1 MTKSF
6 ALELA
11 PFKFHINTSSSHLYH
26 QLSDL
31 YPSEI
36 LIAKDLDSIYD
47 FKVSYKSRFWQPGG
61 SMAFQLGHQHF
72 RYADPSQAVPMFEWG
87 LNWCVATYQS
97 RFLCIHAAVLEKNGA
112 AVILPAPPGSG
123 KSTLCAM
130 MMLQGWRLLSDE
142 HCMVDPH
149 SGVIVP
155 CVRPLSLKNN
165 SLAVINRLFPDA
177 GLYQKTEKTHKGT
190 MAYLQPTA
198 ISWQNREVTAEPRLV
213 IFPKFN
219 AAVQGL
225 SGYALT
231 QSHLFMQ
238 LAVNSFNYS
247 VMGQT
252 GYDTLCRLSSAVEG
266 YCFEYND
273 GQLAINEIEALLNEK

>member
-31 YPSEI
+31 YPPEI
-36 LIAKDLDSIYD
+36 LIANDLDSIYD

>member
-1 MTKSF
+1 MTRSF

-31 YPSEI
+31 YPPEI
-36 LIAKDLDSIYD
+36 LIANDLDSIYD

>member
-1 MTKSF
+1 MTRPF

-11 PFKFHINTSSSHLYH
+11 PFKFVINTSSNQLFQ
-26 QLSDL
+26 QLSEL

-36 LIAKDLDSIYD
+36 LNADALNSIYD
-47 FKVSYKSRFWQPGG
+47 FRVSYKSRFWHPGG
-61 SMAFQLGHQHF
+61 SLAFRLGNQHF
-72 RYADPSQAVPMFEWG
+72 RYADPAQAIPMFEWG

-97 RFLCIHAAVLEKNGA
+97 RYLCIHAAVLEKNGA

-219 AAVQGL
+219 AAMQGL

>member
-31 YPSEI
+31 YPPEI
-36 LIAKDLDSIYD
+36 LIANDLDSIYD

-72 RYADPSQAVPMFEWG
+72 RYADPSLAVPMFEWG

-252 GYDTLCRLSSAVEG
+252 GYDILCRLSSAVEG

>member
-47 FKVSYKSRFWQPGG
+47 FKVSYKSRFWQPSG

-252 GYDTLCRLSSAVEG
+252 GYNTLCRLSSAVEG

>member
-31 YPSEI
+31 YPPEI

>member
-1 MTKSF
+1 MTRPF

-11 PFKFHINTSSSHLYH
+11 PFKFLINTSSSHLYH

-36 LIAKDLDSIYD
+36 LIAEELNSIYD

-97 RFLCIHAAVLEKNGA
+97 RFLCIHAAVLEKNGV

-142 HCMVDPH
+142 HCMVDPV
-149 SGVIVP
+149 SGNIVP

-165 SLAVINRLFPDA
+165 SLAVISRLFPDVK
-177 GLYQKTEKTHKGT
+177 LFQKTEKTHKGT

-198 ISWQNREVTAEPRLV
+198 TSWQKREVTARPRLV

-219 AAVQGL
+219 AAAQDL

-231 QSHLFMQ
+231 QSQLFMQ

-252 GYDTLCRLSSAVEG
+252 GFDALCRLSSSVEG

-273 GQLAINEIEALLNEK
+273 GQLAINEIEALLNEE

>member
-1 MTKSF
+1 
-6 ALELA
+6 
-11 PFKFHINTSSSHLYH
+11 
-26 QLSDL
+26 
-31 YPSEI
+31 
-36 LIAKDLDSIYD
+36 
-47 FKVSYKSRFWQPGG
+47 
-61 SMAFQLGHQHF
+61 
-72 RYADPSQAVPMFEWG
+72 
-87 LNWCVATYQS
+87 
-97 RFLCIHAAVLEKNGA
+97 
-112 AVILPAPPGSG
+112 
-123 KSTLCAM
+123 
-130 MMLQGWRLLSDE
+130 
-142 HCMVDPH
+142 
-149 SGVIVP
+149 
-155 CVRPLSLKNN
+155 
-165 SLAVINRLFPDA
+165 
-177 GLYQKTEKTHKGT
+177 